1 MARKKSPAV
10 MAGNTLSSHHMKRIA
25 LLTSGGDAPGM
36 NAHIRAVERT
46 GDKRGLEVIGI
57 VGGYSGMIAGHFEV
71 LDRIRT
77 ANIIDR
83 GGTVLKTS
91 RCPEFETVEGRR
103 TAADQ
108 LRKHGIDAVI
118 TCGGDGTFHG
128 AHALWEEFRIPV
140 VGTPGTIDND
150 LSGTDFTIGYDTAIN
165 TAAQAIDKIRDTA
178 DSHGR
183 LFLIEV
189 MGRHAGFIAMDVGI
203 ACGAEYV
210 AVPESVTDIDE
221 LYQRILSQG
230 LDKRTVVIV
239 GEGDELG
246 GALGISKRLEES
258 YGLSSKVSILGHV
271 QRGGSPTVRDRVLA
285 SRLGAAA
292 VDALLEGKT
301 DIMVGEMSGQISYVP
316 LQRTWE
322 ERKPVPSYLTELASL
337 LV

>member
-1 MARKKSPAV
+1 
-10 MAGNTLSSHHMKRIA
+10 MKRIA

-57 VGGYSGMIAGHFEV
+57 VGGYSGMISGHFEV

-91 RCPEFETVEGRR
+91 RCPEFETIEGRR
-103 TAADQ
+103 TAVEQ
-108 LRKHGIDAVI
+108 LKKHGIDAVI

-128 AHALWEEFRIPV
+128 AHALWEEFKIPV

-221 LYQRILSQG
+221 LYQRILAQG

-246 GALGISKRLEES
+246 GALGISNRLEET
-258 YGLSSKVSILGHV
+258 YGLSSKVSILGHI

-292 VDALLEGKT
+292 VDALLEGAT
-301 DIMVGEMSGQISYVP
+301 DVMIGEMSGQVTHVP
-316 LQRTWE
+316 LKRTWE
-322 ERKPVPSYLTELASL
+322 ERKPVPKYLTDLASL